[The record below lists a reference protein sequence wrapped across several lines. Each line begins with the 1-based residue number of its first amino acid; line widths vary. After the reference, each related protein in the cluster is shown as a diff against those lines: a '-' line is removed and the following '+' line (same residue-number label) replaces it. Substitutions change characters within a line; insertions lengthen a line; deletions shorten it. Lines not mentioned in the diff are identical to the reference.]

1 MNNFVLAILLPL
13 AVILR
18 DYRPHSKE
26 KRMIWA
32 FALEVALLAALQSDF
47 TGKSFADAEQAVEV
61 YTLGT
66 NSKLDFVPWIK
77 PGLKGQW
84 R

>member
-1 MNNFVLAILLPL
+1 
-13 AVILR
+13 
-18 DYRPHSKE
+18 
-26 KRMIWA
+26 MIWA